1 VEVVA
6 TGLDDGYI
14 RTQLVMQK
22 QAERNEEAEEPS

>member
-14 RTQLVMQK
+14 RPQLVMQK